1 MLVSIVVVM
10 IKPSLHLFFI
20 LFTNFYEIFL
30 VGGFKNMEKDEFYS
44 VYLTDNNITYSIDM
58 LRLKTYIT
66 YDKFSEVEFLIKT
79 SYKDKVK
86 KFWCSDRVMC
96 FRYNYLIEL
105 EEGKSIYFAFM
116 HNTEKV
122 KFDKTESLYNFTIE
136 FNPNKLKKNLLL
148 LHLLN
153 ISGNWYIKSYD
164 MAFDINV
171 NILDLIT
178 DMSGKNFERVENRG
192 GDNRTIY
199 LGKNDGRVKIY
210 NKKRESNLNILGD
223 LTRIEISGTMEDF
236 EIRKVK
242 ILNYDNN
249 FPIVYLNNYVYSL
262 SDYEDKTLLAILYA
276 VQNGF
281 DIRNLT
287 KTYRSKIKK
296 LLEGGYKIKFSNK
309 VATDLL
315 HRIIFYYFM
324 QNQKVVW
331 W

>member
-1 MLVSIVVVM
+1 
-10 IKPSLHLFFI
+10 
-20 LFTNFYEIFL
+20 
-30 VGGFKNMEKDEFYS
+30 
-44 VYLTDNNITYSIDM
+44 
-58 LRLKTYIT
+58 
-66 YDKFSEVEFLIKT
+66 
-79 SYKDKVK
+79 
-86 KFWCSDRVMC
+86 
-96 FRYNYLIEL
+96 
-105 EEGKSIYFAFM
+105 
-116 HNTEKV
+116 
-122 KFDKTESLYNFTIE
+122 
-136 FNPNKLKKNLLL
+136 
-148 LHLLN
+148 
-153 ISGNWYIKSYD
+153 
-164 MAFDINV
+164 
-171 NILDLIT
+171 
-178 DMSGKNFERVENRG
+178 
-192 GDNRTIY
+192 
-199 LGKNDGRVKIY
+199 
-210 NKKRESNLNILGD
+210 
-223 LTRIEISGTMEDF
+223 MEDF